1 MINSVSSGANFQ
13 PMQRPQAEPLTSEQ
27 TELMNET
34 LAQFDP
40 ENLTAEDAQSIMQ
53 TFKDAGIQPGQEM
66 EAIMAEAGFDAAEV
80 GELGRPE
87 GERPPGLPPPPPSG
101 NSLEQVD
108 TEEVVSY
115 LDELLAQYSDQ
126 LGEEDKEAILAS
138 VQEKFGLSEGESL
151 LSVTA

>member
-53 TFKDAGIQPGQEM
+53 TFMDAGIQPGQEM

-87 GERPPGLPPPPPSG
+87 GERPLGPPPPPPSG

-115 LDELLAQYSDQ
+115 LDELLAQYSDC
-126 LGEEDKEAILAS
+126 
-138 VQEKFGLSEGESL
+138 L
-151 LSVTA
+151 LYTSPSPRDRTRSRMPSSA

>member
-1 MINSVSSGANFQ
+1 MINSGSSGANFQ

-87 GERPPGLPPPPPSG
+87 GERPPGPPPPPSG

-108 TEEVVSY
+108 SEEVVSY

-126 LGEEDKEAILAS
+126 LGEEDKEAILAT
-138 VQEKFGLSEGESL
+138 VQEKFGLSEGDSL

>member
-53 TFKDAGIQPGQEM
+53 TFMDAGIQPGQEM

-87 GERPPGLPPPPPSG
+87 GERPPGPPPPPPSG

-108 TEEVVSY
+108 EE
-115 LDELLAQYSDQ
+115 LAKQQSD
-126 LGEEDKEAILAS
+126 S
-138 VQEKFGLSEGESL
+138 MV
-151 LSVTA
+151 

>member
-13 PMQRPQAEPLTSEQ
+13 PMQRPQAEPITSEQ

-53 TFKDAGIQPGQEM
+53 TFMDAGIQPGQEM

-87 GERPPGLPPPPPSG
+87 GERPPGPPPPSG

-138 VQEKFGLSEGESL
+138 VQEKFGLSEGDSL

>member
-53 TFKDAGIQPGQEM
+53 TFMDAGIQPGQEM

-80 GELGRPE
+80 GELSRPE
-87 GERPPGLPPPPPSG
+87 GERPPGPPPPPPSG

-138 VQEKFGLSEGESL
+138 VQEKFALSEGDSL

>member
-53 TFKDAGIQPGQEM
+53 TFMDAGIQPGQEM

-80 GELGRPE
+80 GELGRFLKVSV
-87 GERPPGLPPPPPSG
+87 RLVRHHHR
-101 NSLEQVD
+101 QV
-108 TEEVVSY
+108 V
-115 LDELLAQYSDQ
+115 
-126 LGEEDKEAILAS
+126 IH
-138 VQEKFGLSEGESL
+138 LSRL
-151 LSVTA
+151 IAKKLSVI

>member
-53 TFKDAGIQPGQEM
+53 TFMDAGIQPGQKM

-87 GERPPGLPPPPPSG
+87 GERPPGPPPPPPSG

-108 TEEVVSY
+108 SEEVVSY

-138 VQEKFGLSEGESL
+138 VQEKFGLSEGDSL

>member
-13 PMQRPQAEPLTSEQ
+13 PMQRPKAEPLTSEQ

-53 TFKDAGIQPGQEM
+53 TFMDAGIQPGQEM
-66 EAIMAEAGFDAAEV
+66 EAIMAEAGYDAAEV

-87 GERPPGLPPPPPSG
+87 GERPPGPPPPPPSG

-108 TEEVVSY
+108 SEAVVSY
-115 LDELLAQYSDQ
+115 LDELLAQYSDH

-138 VQEKFGLSEGESL
+138 VQEKFGLSEGDSL

>member
-53 TFKDAGIQPGQEM
+53 TFMDAGIQPGQEM

-87 GERPPGLPPPPPSG
+87 GERPPGPPPPPSG

-108 TEEVVSY
+108 SEEVVSY

-126 LGEEDKEAILAS
+126 LGEEDKEAILAT
-138 VQEKFGLSEGESL
+138 VQEKFGLSEGDSL

>member
-53 TFKDAGIQPGQEM
+53 TFMDAGIQPGQEM

-87 GERPPGLPPPPPSG
+87 GERPPGPPPSG

-108 TEEVVSY
+108 SEEVVSY

-126 LGEEDKEAILAS
+126 LGEEDKEAILVS
-138 VQEKFGLSEGESL
+138 VQEKFGLSEGDSL

>member
-53 TFKDAGIQPGQEM
+53 TFMDAGIQPGQEM

-87 GERPPGLPPPPPSG
+87 GERPPGPPPPPPSG

-138 VQEKFGLSEGESL
+138 VQEKFDLSEGDSL

>member
-1 MINSVSSGANFQ
+1 MINSVSSSANFQ

-53 TFKDAGIQPGQEM
+53 TFMDAGIQLGQEM

-87 GERPPGLPPPPPSG
+87 GERPPGPPPPPSG

-138 VQEKFGLSEGESL
+138 VQEKFALSEGDSL

>member
-53 TFKDAGIQPGQEM
+53 TFMDAGIQPGQEM

-87 GERPPGLPPPPPSG
+87 GERPPGPPPPPLSG

-108 TEEVVSY
+108 SEEVVSY

-138 VQEKFGLSEGESL
+138 VQEKFGLSEGDSL

>member
-53 TFKDAGIQPGQEM
+53 TFMDAGIQPGQEM

-87 GERPPGLPPPPPSG
+87 GERPPGPPPPPPSG

-108 TEEVVSY
+108 SEEVVSY

-126 LGEEDKEAILAS
+126 LGEEDKEAILVS
-138 VQEKFGLSEGESL
+138 VQEKFGLSEGDSL

>member
-1 MINSVSSGANFQ
+1 
-13 PMQRPQAEPLTSEQ
+13 MQRPQAEPLTSEQ

-40 ENLTAEDAQSIMQ
+40 ENLTAEMHNLLIYGCGYS
-53 TFKDAGIQPGQEM
+53 TGQEM

-87 GERPPGLPPPPPSG
+87 GERPPGPPPPPPSG

-108 TEEVVSY
+108 SEEVVSY

-138 VQEKFGLSEGESL
+138 VQEKFGLSEGDSL

>member
-66 EAIMAEAGFDAAEV
+66 ETII
-80 GELGRPE
+80 
-87 GERPPGLPPPPPSG
+87 S
-101 NSLEQVD
+101 
-108 TEEVVSY
+108 EVVEDAPGDGAEGQENPGKS
-115 LDELLAQYSDQ
+115 LDYAALTSVLTKAIQEQQ
-126 LGEEDKEAILAS
+126 TIIEDLKSRIETL
-138 VQEKFGLSEGESL
+138 EG
-151 LSVTA
+151 

>member
-53 TFKDAGIQPGQEM
+53 TFMDAGIQPGQEM

-87 GERPPGLPPPPPSG
+87 GERPPGPPPPPSG

-108 TEEVVSY
+108 SEEVVSY

-138 VQEKFGLSEGESL
+138 VQEKFGLSEGDSL

>member
-53 TFKDAGIQPGQEM
+53 TFMDAGIQPGQEM

-87 GERPPGLPPPPPSG
+87 GERPPGPPAPPSG

-126 LGEEDKEAILAS
+126 LREEDKEAILAS
-138 VQEKFGLSEGESL
+138 VQEKFALSEGDSL

>member
-1 MINSVSSGANFQ
+1 MINSVSSSANFQ

-53 TFKDAGIQPGQEM
+53 TFMDAGIQPGQEM
-66 EAIMAEAGFDAAEV
+66 EAIMAEAGFDAAEL

-87 GERPPGLPPPPPSG
+87 GERPPGPPPPPPSG

-115 LDELLAQYSDQ
+115 LDELLAQYSEQ
-126 LGEEDKEAILAS
+126 
-138 VQEKFGLSEGESL
+138 
-151 LSVTA
+151 

>member
-1 MINSVSSGANFQ
+1 MINSVSSSANFQ
-13 PMQRPQAEPLTSEQ
+13 SMQRPQAEPLTSEQ

-53 TFKDAGIQPGQEM
+53 TFMDAGIQLGQEM

-87 GERPPGLPPPPPSG
+87 GERPPGPPPPPSG

-138 VQEKFGLSEGESL
+138 VQEKFALSEGDSL

>member
-1 MINSVSSGANFQ
+1 MINSVSSSANFQ

-53 TFKDAGIQPGQEM
+53 TFMDAGIQPGQEM

-80 GELGRPE
+80 GELGR
-87 GERPPGLPPPPPSG
+87 PPPPPSG

-138 VQEKFGLSEGESL
+138 VQEKFALSEGDSL

>member
-53 TFKDAGIQPGQEM
+53 TFMDAGIQPGQEM

-87 GERPPGLPPPPPSG
+87 GERPPGPPPPPSG

-108 TEEVVSY
+108 SEEVVSY

-126 LGEEDKEAILAS
+126 LGEEDKDAILAS
-138 VQEKFGLSEGESL
+138 VQEKFGLSEGDSL

>member
-53 TFKDAGIQPGQEM
+53 TFMDAGIQPGQEM

-87 GERPPGLPPPPPSG
+87 GERPPGPPPSG

-108 TEEVVSY
+108 SEEVVSY

-138 VQEKFGLSEGESL
+138 VQEKFGLSEGDSL